1 MKHKIQ
7 IIDNFLDEPLEYKN
21 SKDLKETQEISNKI
35 AHILQ
40 SNIQISS
47 SEPQSQDQ
55 IFADY
60 SCDYIGVLYLD
71 FPTECVNKKAV
82 SFWMHKETQDEEL
95 PNETKLNWLGIKSI
109 EEIERTYDVSKREN
123 WEAYMEYF
131 VKYNR
136 LILFD
141 AKLFHSYGNE
151 CDCRKFNIGINRI

>member
-1 MKHKIQ
+1 MKQKIV
-7 IIDNFLDEPLEYKN
+7 IIDNFLDTPLEYKN
-21 SKDLKETQEISNKI
+21 SKDSNATQEISNKI
-35 AHILQ
+35 AHTLQ
-40 SNIQISS
+40 SNIKISS
-47 SEPQSQDQ
+47 VQPHSQDQ

-95 PNETKLNWLGIKSI
+95 PNETKLKWLGLQSI
-109 EEIERTYDVSKREN
+109 EEIERTYDVSKAEN
-123 WEAYMEYF
+123 WESYMNYF

-141 AKLFHSYGNE
+141 ARLFHSYGDVS
-151 CDCRKFNIGINRI
+151 DCRKFLITINSQ

>member
-1 MKHKIQ
+1 MKQKIV
-7 IIDNFLDEPLEYKN
+7 IIDNFLDTPLEYKN
-21 SKDLKETQEISNKI
+21 SKDSNATQEISNKI
-35 AHILQ
+35 AHTLQ
-40 SNIQISS
+40 SNIKISS
-47 SEPQSQDQ
+47 VQPHSQDQ

-95 PNETKLNWLGIKSI
+95 PNETKLKWLGLQSV
-109 EEIERTYDVSKREN
+109 EEIERTYDVSKVEN
-123 WEAYMEYF
+123 WESYMNYF

-141 AKLFHSYGNE
+141 ARLFHSYGDKS
-151 CDCRKFNIGINRI
+151 DCRKFNIEINNS